1 MAKKPPP
8 KETQFKPGQS
18 GNPAGK
24 PKGTL
29 SMRTQI
35 QKILSTEIDEEN
47 PITGEKERISVA
59 DVLIMKQVLKAK
71 KGDTRAFEVL
81 KDHIE
86 AKPKQGIDITSAGES
101 IGGKEIV
108 FREYKEGD
116 EKG

>member
-1 MAKKPPP
+1 MAHKNPP
-8 KETQFKPGQS
+8 KETQFKPGVS
-18 GNPAGK
+18 GNPKGK

-35 QKILSTEIDEEN
+35 QKILSTEIDELN
-47 PITGEKERISVA
+47 PITGETERITVG

-86 AKPKQGIDITSAGES
+86 AKPKQGLDITSAGER
-101 IGGKEIV
+101 IDGKEIV
-108 FREYKEGD
+108 FREYKDGE
-116 EKG
+116 E